1 MVWQSDFCCVHVTMW
16 LKLKDF
22 HFLFY
27 GFPVN
32 FLHFEPIPIIPRTGT
47 GSENRERPNKKGV
60 FPWD

>member
-47 GSENRERPNKKGV
+47 SSENRERPNK
-60 FPWD
+60 